1 MFPIKP
7 VASEDGR
14 ADAQFFER
22 RKAAYLAFVD
32 KQMGDLGANRVDAVF
47 QKKKSCR
54 PGFCRNTSAATQL
67 IQPSNGESHS
77 RLAPCSS
84 TCAILL

>member
-1 MFPIKP
+1 MFSIKP

-32 KQMGDLGANRVDAVF
+32 KQMGDLGSSRIYAVF
-47 QKKKSCR
+47 QKKKICV
-54 PGFCRNTSAATQL
+54 PGFC
-67 IQPSNGESHS
+67 
-77 RLAPCSS
+77 
-84 TCAILL
+84 